1 MKGIAVVGFLAAV
14 VFSAASSPGQALL
27 LDGAA
32 LRAEIVRRQAGYTG
46 RLDAALKRKQLGLER
61 ALLALDSPSSTLQ
74 GDLRIARWTAQALDR
89 PFGTDGPL
97 FGMVEEYADRASAL
111 TAGARDGLEACLAA
125 ETDAEAAADA
135 LLHLA
140 RADRRL
146 AAAETA
152 ATRARRIRLLEAA
165 MREVDAGLLALEEGA
180 GAPLA
185 SGSVG
190 MPVGAPALPY
200 AWTPDLVTATVT
212 LDAEGAPVAFEIFM
226 VQAPGGGPVSSQ
238 LRLRTAT
245 DFTGVGFYE
254 PSGTFDTDMAASI
267 MAYSFLSISTGSV
280 FEVTTFDADQG
291 RIAGNFTLRLR
302 TSGGMMSGFIREGT
316 FDIRAPI
323 LVRKP

>member
-180 GAPLA
+180 GAPRA
-185 SGSVG
+185 GG
-190 MPVGAPALPY
+190 PGCWAGPKAGGAARSRR
-200 AWTPDLVTATVT
+200 
-212 LDAEGAPVAFEIFM
+212 
-226 VQAPGGGPVSSQ
+226 GGGAGLPPGC
-238 LRLRTAT
+238 RGGRGGRGGGA
-245 DFTGVGFYE
+245 GRG
-254 PSGTFDTDMAASI
+254 P
-267 MAYSFLSISTGSV
+267 
-280 FEVTTFDADQG
+280 TTP
-291 RIAGNFTLRLR
+291 
-302 TSGGMMSGFIREGT
+302 M
-316 FDIRAPI
+316 P
-323 LVRKP
+323 